1 MSVLQQAGQQIIS
14 MTAEAVGALGTEFSE
29 EQVRL
34 EVPKD
39 KSFGEFSVNTAMQLA
54 SVLRKNPRQI
64 AQEII
69 ANMKTEDTY
78 VQEVSMAGA
87 GFINFRLS
95 QRYYIDVIK
104 EIFAQGDDYGKC
116 DIGKGKRVNVE
127 FVSANPTGPVHIG
140 NARGGAVGDV
150 LAEILSW
157 AGYEVT
163 REFYINDAGNQ
174 MEKFG
179 ASLEARYLEMFGKE
193 FTFPEGGYEGDYI
206 KEIALE
212 YAKAHQKKLL
222 TEESETRQE
231 ILARFGLEKNLSEI
245 KRALDEYGVAYDVW
259 YSENS
264 LYEQGAVA
272 EAIEQ
277 MKKTGSTYEEDGALW
292 FRASEWGCD
301 KDFVLVRSNGLP
313 TYIMPDIA
321 YHLNKLQTRKFDIA
335 IDVWGADHHGYVPR
349 MKSAIKALGIDE
361 DRLGIIL
368 MQFVRLVRQEEVVR
382 MSKRRGEMITLSD
395 LVAEVG
401 RDAARFL
408 FNYYNFNTHM
418 DFDLDLAVEK
428 SNENPVFYVQ
438 YAHARICSI
447 ISQLRATETIEAD
460 LSLLT
465 EEEEIELIKVVAR
478 FSEEIAV
485 AAETFD
491 TSRIPKYAVE
501 IASAFHTFYNRCRVR
516 CEEESLMYARVALI
530 EAVRTVLKNLLN
542 ILGVSA
548 PEKM

>member
-1 MSVLQQAGQQIIS
+1 MSILQQSVQQIIA
-14 MTAEAVGALGTEFSE
+14 MTAEAVRALGIEFSE

-54 SVLRKNPRQI
+54 SALRKNPRQI
-64 AQEII
+64 AEEII
-69 ANMKTEDTY
+69 AHMKAEGTY
-78 VQEVSMAGA
+78 VQEASTAGA
-87 GFINFRLS
+87 GFINFRLAH
-95 QRYYIDVIK
+95 RYYVDVIK
-104 EIFAQGDDYGKC
+104 EIFAQGSDYGKC
-116 DIGKGKRVNVE
+116 DIGQGKRVNVE

-174 MEKFG
+174 IEKFG

-193 FTFPEGGYEGDYI
+193 FTFPEDGYEGEYI
-206 KEIALE
+206 KEIALD
-212 YAKAHQKKLL
+212 YAKIHQKKLIDVSA
-222 TEESETRQE
+222 EERREE
-231 ILARFGLEKNLSEI
+231 LARFGLEKNLTEI
-245 KRALDEYGVAYDVW
+245 KRALDEYGVVYDVW

-264 LYEQGAVA
+264 LYEQGCV
-272 EAIEQ
+272 EDAIEQ
-277 MKKTGSTYEEDGALW
+277 MKKTGYTYEEDGALW
-292 FRASEWGCD
+292 FAASKLGCD

-321 YHLNKLQTRKFDIA
+321 YHLHKLQTRNFDFA
-335 IDVWGADHHGYVPR
+335 VDVWGADHHGYVPR

-361 DRLGIIL
+361 NRLDIIL
-368 MQFVRLVRQEEVVR
+368 MQFVRLVRTEEVVR
-382 MSKRRGEMITLSD
+382 MSKRKGEMITLSD
-395 LVAEVG
+395 LVSEVG

-447 ISQLRATETIEAD
+447 ISQLRASGDIEAD
-460 LSLLT
+460 LSLLQQ
-465 EEEEIELIKVVAR
+465 EEEIELIKTIGR
-478 FSEEIAV
+478 FAEEITI
-485 AAETFD
+485 AAQSFD

-501 IASAFHTFYNRCRVR
+501 VASAFHIFYNRCRVKS
-516 CEEESLMYARVALI
+516 EDEPLMYARVALI
-530 EAVRTVLKNLLN
+530 EAVRTVLRNLLN